1 MEVPMSDKHYGVY
14 EKLCKEKGVTN
25 YRVYK
30 DTGIP
35 QSSLSDWK
43 NGKLYPSTGMLEI
56 LSRYFGVSIDYLL
69 GNTKA
74 PKPSTPR
81 SYWIPVLGKVAAG
94 IPLDMVEEI
103 LDYEEI
109 PIAMGECF
117 ALRIQGDSMSPDIPN
132 GSTVIV
138 RKQDDVES
146 GEIAIVAIN
155 GEDATCKRV
164 IKHELGITLASLN
177 PSFEPMVF
185 GNHDI
190 EEMPIRILGR
200 VMEVRRRF

>member
-1 MEVPMSDKHYGVY
+1 MIAD
-14 EKLCKEKGVTN
+14 
-25 YRVYK
+25 
-30 DTGIP
+30 D
-35 QSSLSDWK
+35 
-43 NGKLYPSTGMLEI
+43 
-56 LSRYFGVSIDYLL
+56 
-69 GNTKA
+69 
-74 PKPSTPR
+74 
-81 SYWIPVLGKVAAG
+81 
-94 IPLDMVEEI
+94 I

-109 PIAMGECF
+109 PSSMGWCF

-146 GEIAIVAIN
+146 GEIAVVAIN

-185 GNHDI
+185 GNRDI

>member
-1 MEVPMSDKHYGVY
+1 MEIGKNIRRFREQCDMTQAEVAKRLGVSPTAVSWWESGRTEPKIGTV
-14 EKLCKEKGVTN
+14 EKLAE
-25 YRVYK
+25 
-30 DTGIP
+30 
-35 QSSLSDWK
+35 L
-43 NGKLYPSTGMLEI
+43 
-56 LSRYFGVSIDYLL
+56 FGVEKSDVL
-69 GNTKA
+69 GL
-74 PKPSTPR
+74 PKKPTTDHSQ
-81 SYWIPVLGKVAAG
+81 WVPVLGRVAAG
-94 IPLDMVEEI
+94 IPLDMIEDV

-109 PIAMGECF
+109 PDHMGECF

-185 GNHDI
+185 SNHDI

>member
-1 MEVPMSDKHYGVY
+1 MEIGKNIRRFREQSDMTQAEVAKRLGVSPTAVSWWESGRTEPKIGTV
-14 EKLCKEKGVTN
+14 EKLAE
-25 YRVYK
+25 
-30 DTGIP
+30 
-35 QSSLSDWK
+35 L
-43 NGKLYPSTGMLEI
+43 
-56 LSRYFGVSIDYLL
+56 FGVEKSDIL
-69 GNTKA
+69 GL
-74 PKPSTPR
+74 PKKPTTDHSQ
-81 SYWIPVLGKVAAG
+81 WVPVLGRVAAG
-94 IPLDMVEEI
+94 IPLDMIEDI

-109 PIAMGECF
+109 PDHMGECF

-146 GEIAIVAIN
+146 GEIAIVTIN

-185 GNHDI
+185 GNRDI

>member
-1 MEVPMSDKHYGVY
+1 MEIGKNIRRFREQCEMTQAEVAKRLGVSPTAVSWWESGRTEPKIGTV
-14 EKLCKEKGVTN
+14 EKLAE
-25 YRVYK
+25 
-30 DTGIP
+30 
-35 QSSLSDWK
+35 L
-43 NGKLYPSTGMLEI
+43 
-56 LSRYFGVSIDYLL
+56 FGVEKSDIL
-69 GNTKA
+69 GL
-74 PKPSTPR
+74 PKKPTTDHSQ
-81 SYWIPVLGKVAAG
+81 WVPVLGRVAAG
-94 IPLDMVEEI
+94 IPLDMIEDI

-109 PIAMGECF
+109 PDHMGECF

-185 GNHDI
+185 GNRDI
-190 EEMPIRILGR
+190 EEMPVRILGR
-200 VMEVRRRF
+200 VMEVRRKF

>member
-1 MEVPMSDKHYGVY
+1 MEIGKNIRRFREQCDMTQAEVAKRLGVSPTAVSWWESGRTEPKIGTV
-14 EKLCKEKGVTN
+14 EKLAE
-25 YRVYK
+25 
-30 DTGIP
+30 
-35 QSSLSDWK
+35 L
-43 NGKLYPSTGMLEI
+43 
-56 LSRYFGVSIDYLL
+56 FGVEKSDIL
-69 GNTKA
+69 GL
-74 PKPSTPR
+74 PKKPTTDHSQ
-81 SYWIPVLGKVAAG
+81 WVPVLGRVAAG
-94 IPLDMVEEI
+94 IPLDMIEDI

-109 PIAMGECF
+109 PDHMGECF

-146 GEIAIVAIN
+146 GAIAIVTIN

-185 GNHDI
+185 GNRDI

>member
-1 MEVPMSDKHYGVY
+1 MEIGKNIRRFREQCDMTQAEVAKRLGVSPTAVSWWESGRTEPKIGTV
-14 EKLCKEKGVTN
+14 EKLAE
-25 YRVYK
+25 
-30 DTGIP
+30 
-35 QSSLSDWK
+35 L
-43 NGKLYPSTGMLEI
+43 
-56 LSRYFGVSIDYLL
+56 FGVEKSDIL
-69 GNTKA
+69 GL
-74 PKPSTPR
+74 PKKPTTDHSQ
-81 SYWIPVLGKVAAG
+81 WVPVLGRVAAG

-146 GEIAIVAIN
+146 GEIAIVSIN
-155 GEDATCKRV
+155 GDDATCKRV

-185 GNHDI
+185 GNRDI

>member
-1 MEVPMSDKHYGVY
+1 MADEMEKIAARLRLRRLQLEKSLQDISDKAGITKSTLQRY
-14 EKLCKEKGVTN
+14 EKESIRNLPLNKL
-25 YRVYK
+25 K
-30 DTGIP
+30 DLADALQTTPEWIMGW
-35 QSSLSDWK
+35 DTT
-43 NGKLYPSTGMLEI
+43 PSTDH
-56 LSRYFGVSIDYLL
+56 SQWV
-69 GNTKA
+69 
-74 PKPSTPR
+74 
-81 SYWIPVLGKVAAG
+81 PVLGRVAAG
-94 IPLDMVEEI
+94 IPLDMIEDI

-109 PIAMGECF
+109 P
-117 ALRIQGDSMSPDIPN
+117 D
-132 GSTVIV
+132 VIV

-146 GEIAIVAIN
+146 GEIAIVTIN

>member
-1 MEVPMSDKHYGVY
+1 MEIGKNIRRFREQCDMTQAEVAKRLGVSPTAVSWWESGRTEPKIGTV
-14 EKLCKEKGVTN
+14 EKLAE
-25 YRVYK
+25 
-30 DTGIP
+30 
-35 QSSLSDWK
+35 L
-43 NGKLYPSTGMLEI
+43 
-56 LSRYFGVSIDYLL
+56 FGVEKSDIL
-69 GNTKA
+69 GL
-74 PKPSTPR
+74 PKKPTTDHSQ
-81 SYWIPVLGKVAAG
+81 WVPVLGRVAAG
-94 IPLDMVEEI
+94 IPLDMIEDV

-109 PIAMGECF
+109 PDHMGECF

-185 GNHDI
+185 SNHDI

>member
-1 MEVPMSDKHYGVY
+1 MADEMEKIAARLRLRRLQLEKSLQDISDKAGITKSTLQRY
-14 EKLCKEKGVTN
+14 EKESIKNLPLNKL
-25 YRVYK
+25 K
-30 DTGIP
+30 DLADALQTTPEWIMGW
-35 QSSLSDWK
+35 DTT
-43 NGKLYPSTGMLEI
+43 PSTDH
-56 LSRYFGVSIDYLL
+56 SQWV
-69 GNTKA
+69 
-74 PKPSTPR
+74 
-81 SYWIPVLGKVAAG
+81 PVLGRVAAG
-94 IPLDMVEEI
+94 IPLDMIEDV

-109 PIAMGECF
+109 PDHMGECF

-146 GEIAIVAIN
+146 GEIAIVAVN
-155 GEDATCKRV
+155 GEDATCKKV

>member
-1 MEVPMSDKHYGVY
+1 MSKQLGSAIKSMRKSRDWTQAKLGELLNVSDKTISSW
-14 EKLCKEKGVTN
+14 EKGRTEPKLEEMIRIADIFNISVT
-25 YRVYK
+25 
-30 DTGIP
+30 
-35 QSSLSDWK
+35 SLSNLPWEH
-43 NGKLYPSTGMLEI
+43 L
-56 LSRYFGVSIDYLL
+56 
-69 GNTKA
+69 KA
-74 PKPSTPR
+74 S
-81 SYWIPVLGKVAAG
+81 SDSSQWIPVMGRVAAG
-94 IPLDMVEEI
+94 IPLGMIADDI

-109 PIAMGECF
+109 PSSMGWCF

-146 GEIAIVAIN
+146 GEIAIVTIN

-185 GNHDI
+185 SNHDI

>member
-1 MEVPMSDKHYGVY
+1 MEIGKNIRRFREQCEMTQAEVAKRLGVSPTAVSWWESGRTEPKIGTV
-14 EKLCKEKGVTN
+14 EKLAE
-25 YRVYK
+25 
-30 DTGIP
+30 
-35 QSSLSDWK
+35 L
-43 NGKLYPSTGMLEI
+43 
-56 LSRYFGVSIDYLL
+56 FGVEKSDIL
-69 GNTKA
+69 GL
-74 PKPSTPR
+74 PKKPTTDHSQ
-81 SYWIPVLGKVAAG
+81 WVPVLGRVAAG
-94 IPLDMVEEI
+94 IPLDMIEEI

-146 GEIAIVAIN
+146 GEIAIVAVN

-185 GNHDI
+185 GNRDI

-200 VMEVRRRF
+200 VMEVRRKF